1 MRKKLI
7 KNVFCTV
14 IALGML
20 PAFTGCG
27 GKEKTVNSGNGEA
40 PKELSVFCVRC
51 ESLTDDMEDYND
63 VVPFQMMEEATG
75 THVNWT
81 LPVNSGFQEKFN
93 LMIASGDY
101 TDAIIASWGGTGYNA
116 AEYAKDGIIIP
127 LKDLIDENMPNFKKY
142 CEEHPEYV
150 KEFTSEDGEIYY
162 IPYIRNDKRL
172 NIYAGPLIRMDWL
185 EKLKLSVPTNAEEL
199 YNVLKAFKTQDPN
212 GNGKA
217 DEIPMSGVGSLGEI
231 GSISNLLWM
240 FDSARGFYLDDGQV
254 KYSVME
260 PEFEEGLKYIVKL
273 YSEGL
278 IDPDYVLQDRTKLTS
293 KITNNQVGFAYEYQ
307 PTKIAAAMEKT
318 NPKFRF
324 EGIPHLKNAAGSEVC
339 YYSTYNESVLKMGI
353 AISTNNPNP
362 AGTLKWLDWV
372 YSEEGRRAMNYGKE
386 GESYTIV
393 DGVEKFTDAVLKP
406 ASGTV
411 AEQFGKYSGVYN
423 SYFPAIQEWNS
434 YSQYLSPFGVAAIE
448 IWGANVDASN
458 SLPSVMKFTSEEKE
472 KVNNYKTAMETY
484 ADEQIEKII
493 LGRESIDNLPAIR
506 EKLKSMKIG
515 EILKIYQTAYD
526 RMTK

>member
-1 MRKKLI
+1 M
-7 KNVFCTV
+7 V
-14 IALGML
+14 IALAML

-185 EKLKLSVPTNAEEL
+185 EKLKLSVPMQRS
-199 YNVLKAFKTQDPN
+199 F
-212 GNGKA
+212 
-217 DEIPMSGVGSLGEI
+217 IM
-231 GSISNLLWM
+231 
-240 FDSARGFYLDDGQV
+240 
-254 KYSVME
+254 
-260 PEFEEGLKYIVKL
+260 
-273 YSEGL
+273 
-278 IDPDYVLQDRTKLTS
+278 
-293 KITNNQVGFAYEYQ
+293 
-307 PTKIAAAMEKT
+307 
-318 NPKFRF
+318 
-324 EGIPHLKNAAGSEVC
+324 C
-339 YYSTYNESVLKMGI
+339 
-353 AISTNNPNP
+353 
-362 AGTLKWLDWV
+362 
-372 YSEEGRRAMNYGKE
+372 
-386 GESYTIV
+386 
-393 DGVEKFTDAVLKP
+393 
-406 ASGTV
+406 
-411 AEQFGKYSGVYN
+411 
-423 SYFPAIQEWNS
+423 
-434 YSQYLSPFGVAAIE
+434 
-448 IWGANVDASN
+448 
-458 SLPSVMKFTSEEKE
+458 
-472 KVNNYKTAMETY
+472 
-484 ADEQIEKII
+484 
-493 LGRESIDNLPAIR
+493 
-506 EKLKSMKIG
+506 
-515 EILKIYQTAYD
+515 
-526 RMTK
+526 

>member
-1 MRKKLI
+1 MKKKTRL
-7 KNVFCTV
+7 T
-14 IALGML
+14 ALLLATAMVCGL
-20 PAFTGCG
+20 VGCG
-27 GKEKTVNSGNGEA
+27 SKGKKGNSGSGEM
-40 PKELSVFCVRC
+40 PKELSIFCKRC

-93 LMIASGDY
+93 LMIASGEL
-101 TDAIIASWGGTGYNA
+101 TDAIIASWGGSDYNA

-127 LKDLIDENMPNFKKY
+127 LKDLIDENMPNFKKF
-142 CEEHPEYV
+142 CEKHPEYV
-150 KEFTSEDGEIYY
+150 KEFTGEDGEIYY
-162 IPYIRNDKRL
+162 IPYIRNDIKL
-172 NIYAGPLIRMDWL
+172 NIYVGPLIRTDWL
-185 EKLKLSVPTNAEEL
+185 EKLNLSVPTNAEEL

-212 GNGKA
+212 GNGIA

-240 FDSARGFYLDDGQV
+240 FNSARGFYVDNGQV

-278 IDPDYVLQDRTKLTS
+278 IDPDYVLQDRTKLVS

-307 PTKIAAAMEKT
+307 PTKIATTMAEKD
-318 NPKFRF
+318 PAFRF

-339 YYSTYNESVLKMGI
+339 YYSTYTESVLKMGI
-353 AISTNNPNP
+353 ALSANNPNP

-372 YSEEGRRAMNYGKE
+372 YSEEGIRAMNYGKE

-393 DGVEKFTDAVLKP
+393 DGVEKFTDTVLKP
-406 ASGTV
+406 ENGTV
-411 AEQFGKYSGVYN
+411 AEQFGKYSGVFN

-448 IWGANVDASN
+448 TWGSNVDTSG
-458 SLPSVMKFTSEEKE
+458 SLPSVMRFTSEEKE
-472 KVNNYKTAMETY
+472 EVIRYKTALETY

-493 LGRESIDNLPAIR
+493 LGRESIDSLPAIR
-506 EKLKSMKIG
+506 EKLKTMNLDKV
-515 EILKIYQTAYD
+515 LNNYQAAYD